1 VTTVEPGRLLGM
13 LPPAQPETR
22 AQRLAYLRY
31 RALWSACERMPA
43 RVARGLPDRIGRA
56 WLRFASS
63 AQREQVERNLARI
76 LRPSG
81 GSVDHAT
88 LEAAYRSYA
97 RYWLDAFRLHVM
109 DVEAVIRGASGSGL
123 EHVDAIRDAGR
134 GGILA
139 TAHLGS
145 WDVGAL
151 WSSHRRW
158 QMVVVAEV
166 VEPRRLFDRFV
177 QLRVEAGLD
186 VIPLVRGAPMLE
198 LLQVAIDAGGL
209 ATLLADR
216 DLTRRGPIVDFFGA
230 PCRLPP
236 GVSAL
241 AQRTGS
247 AVATGAFFTDG
258 DGYHAEVLDPVEIA
272 GLDTYDGTQ
281 VVAKELE
288 RLILLDPTQWHVFV
302 KNWLDE
308 REPSHP
314 VVAAWRAGDDWR
326 SAARADW
333 DARRGRRG

>member
-1 VTTVEPGRLLGM
+1 VTTVEPGRLLGV
-13 LPPAQPETR
+13 LPPAGPESR
-22 AQRLAYLRY
+22 AQRMAYLRY
-31 RALWSACERMPA
+31 RALWAACERMPA

-56 WLRFASS
+56 WLRLAPS
-63 AQREQVERNLARI
+63 AQRAQVERNLARV

-97 RYWLDAFRLHVM
+97 RYWLDSFRLHVM
-109 DVEAVIRGASGSGL
+109 DVDTVIREASGTGL
-123 EHVDAIRDAGR
+123 EHVDAVRDAGR

-158 QMVVVAEV
+158 QMVVVAEL
-166 VEPRRLFDRFV
+166 VEPRRLFERFV
-177 QLRVEAGLD
+177 RLRVEAGLD

-198 LLQVAIDAGGL
+198 VLQTAIEGGGL

-236 GVSAL
+236 GVATL
-241 AQRTGS
+241 AQRTGRT
-247 AVATGAFFTDG
+247 VATGAFFADG
-258 DGYHAEVLDPVEIA
+258 DRYHGEVLDPVDIS
-272 GLDTYDGTQ
+272 GLDTYEGTQ

-288 RLILLDPTQWHVFV
+288 RLILLDPIQWHVFV
-302 KNWLDE
+302 KNWLDD
-308 REPSHP
+308 REPAHP
-314 VVAAWRAGDDWR
+314 VVDAWRAGADWR
-326 SAARADW
+326 SAARAEW
-333 DARRGRRG
+333 AARRGRRG